1 LPAVKTSAENP
12 FFPFLHILSR
22 SLSLCFTRSLPTLLI
37 PSSSHSF
44 DASLHTSRISS
55 HFHLRLGYT
64 GLGGGI
70 GKRR

>member
-1 LPAVKTSAENP
+1 
-12 FFPFLHILSR
+12 
-22 SLSLCFTRSLPTLLI
+22 LI

-55 HFHLRLGYT
+55 NFHPRLGYT

-70 GKRR
+70 GKRG